1 MKNGR
6 IDQEAADHQAQAQ
19 TACPFCRSAK
29 ITTTSKVLD
38 SSAYWRCEAC
48 GQVWNV
54 GRNRPSTRFGY
65 GGR

>member
-1 MKNGR
+1 MKTER
-6 IDQEAADHQAQAQ
+6 VDQEAVDQHTQ

-29 ITTTSKVLD
+29 VTTTSKTHD
-38 SSAYWRCEAC
+38 ASAYWRCEAC

-54 GRNRPSTRFGY
+54 GRNRPANRFGY